1 MSTITIAPS
10 AATPAYKPASTV
22 ADRTRL
28 RFGRS
33 TAFQKELKLRVDAY
47 FKESGQSPRDC
58 WQMYLKSAI
67 LLSIFAALYA
77 GLVFFGFHGGWP
89 LALGLSVMLGLATA
103 GIAFNIQHDGGHHGY
118 SKSSMVNQFAAMTLD
133 LVGGS
138 SYIWDWKHDVLHH
151 TYTNIIGHDTDIELG
166 ILGRLCPH
174 QKRYWFHR
182 FQHLYLW
189 FFYGLLVPKWH
200 FYDDFVNVITGSMN
214 GTKFPRPKGRK
225 LLMFLGGKA
234 VFLGGTFAFPMWYG
248 MHFGHYPWWAVL
260 VCYGVA
266 SITLG
271 MVLSVVFQLAHAVE
285 HAEFP
290 MPEGNPETIASAWAV
305 HQVESTVDFGRGN
318 PVLAWLLGGL
328 NYQIEHHLMARV
340 CHIHYPAI
348 SELVKKTC
356 EDFGVTYREH
366 TTFWSG
372 VGSHYRWLREM
383 GQAPRA

>member
-1 MSTITIAPS
+1 MSTETTTH
-10 AATPAYKPASTV
+10 AAKSSGGT

-28 RFGRS
+28 RFGKN
-33 TAFQKELKLRVDAY
+33 TAFQRELKHRVDEY
-47 FKESGQSPRDC
+47 FKTTGKSPRDC

-67 LLSIFAALYA
+67 LLGSFAALYVA
-77 GLVFFGFHGGWP
+77 LVFFAYMGGWP
-89 LALGLSVMLGLATA
+89 VVCGLSVMLGLATC

-118 SKSSMVNQFAAMTLD
+118 SKSSTINQMAASTLD

-151 TYTNIIGHDTDIELG
+151 TYTNIVGHDTDIELG
-166 ILGRLCPH
+166 VLGRLCPH
-174 QKRYWFHR
+174 HKRYWFHR
-182 FQHLYLW
+182 YQHFYLW

-200 FYDDFVNVITGSMN
+200 FFDDFSNVIAGSMS

-225 LLMFLGGKA
+225 LVIFLAGKIA
-234 VFLGGTFAFPMWYG
+234 FFAGAFAFPMWYG
-248 MHFGHYPWWAVL
+248 EHTGHYHWWMVL
-260 VCYGVA
+260 VCYGIAAV
-266 SITLG
+266 SLG

-290 MPEGNPETIASAWAV
+290 KPEGDPETIQSAWAV

-318 PVLAWLLGGL
+318 PFLAWMLGGL

-340 CHIHYPAI
+340 CHIHYPAL

-356 EDFGVTYREH
+356 EDFGITYREH
-366 TTFWSG
+366 KTFWAG
-372 VGSHYRWLREM
+372 VGSHYRWLKEM
-383 GQAPRA
+383 GTAPQPA